1 MSFTEHEVGQVA
13 PQIDRT
19 DVVAPKHLH
28 FAVVAVISFLVPL
41 AGLIMAIGYNKKVTK
56 HNQQVGGPKASARNY
71 WLVFG
76 ISAALAF
83 MAVVAVNLSLSP
95 RNATYIVVGT
105 GPAAPS
111 AQPSQAAPSVPVQAP
126 DALPTN
132 PVETGPIQ
140 PQAAT
145 PEGTIRAIEAYRIR
159 AYETSDPT
167 LLAYY
172 FAVGTNPLNDATNRA
187 TAIRVKRV
195 KIEHLVGRL
204 SESVTKV
211 EIVSATQT
219 KIVANVTVRETI
231 DGAISNSPLINTN
244 YRFIGRT
251 YAVIGGRWLETIPF
265 NN

>member
-13 PQIDRT
+13 PQTDPT

-56 HNQQVGGPKASARNY
+56 HNQQVGGPKASALNY

-111 AQPSQAAPSVPVQAP
+111 AQPSQAAPSAPVQGPEAV
-126 DALPTN
+126 ATN
-132 PVETGPIQ
+132 PAATGPIQ
-140 PQAAT
+140 PVASST
-145 PEGTIRAIEAYRIR
+145 KELIGKIEAYRSE
-159 AYETSDPT
+159 AFLTSDLST
-167 LLAYY
+167 LDKYY
-172 FAVGTNPLNDATNRA
+172 PSRQDVGWQHDNIVITSGK
-187 TAIRVKRV
+187 TAGFISST
-195 KIEHLVGRL
+195 ITGINLV
-204 SESVTKV
+204 SV
-211 EIVSATQT
+211 SDT
-219 KIVANVTVRETI
+219 KIVANVTFADTYTVNGERKTFVRTDPNTYEV
-231 DGAISNSPLINTN
+231 IN
-244 YRFIGRT
+244 
-251 YAVIGGRWLETIPF
+251 GRWFITSMK
-265 NN
+265 